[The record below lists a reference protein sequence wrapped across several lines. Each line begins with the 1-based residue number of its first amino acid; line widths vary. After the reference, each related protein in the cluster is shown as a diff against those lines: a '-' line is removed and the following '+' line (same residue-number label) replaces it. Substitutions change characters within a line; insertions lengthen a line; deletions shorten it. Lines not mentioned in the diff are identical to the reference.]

1 MAQSRAYVRGGA
13 CACMCAGVDVPPLF
27 PYHPG
32 RIDSQHLKRE
42 AQQFGMTGKLTR
54 KQIREGFDT
63 IPMESILGKSVSK
76 ELTAKQKA
84 FAREVASGSTKADAY
99 RKAYKAN
106 PAPSSLVADPYRIA
120 ANPRVRAEIE
130 AYEAAIEAARYRTPA
145 ALRELVIQSLVSV
158 VINPE
163 TKDSVKVAAAKVLGT
178 VTEVAA
184 FTERKEVRTISSSD
198 DARTKIMGE
207 LKRIINESA
216 TDATIIETQAD
227 ELLRELGADSRDA
240 PPGAESGQD
249 EPHPGATPRAAHN
262 APLPHEHTIPPKLS
276 DLPPIS
282 DDPTPFANA
291 PEQTPPPENGETPP
305 SVWKQVP

>member
-1 MAQSRAYVRGGA
+1 MV
-13 CACMCAGVDVPPLF
+13 
-27 PYHPG
+27 
-32 RIDSQHLKRE
+32 
-42 AQQFGMTGKLTR
+42 TKLTR
-54 KQIREGFDT
+54 KQIREGFDS
-63 IPMESILGKSVSK
+63 IPMESILGKGVSK

-84 FAREVASGSTKADAY
+84 FAREVASGATKADAY
-99 RKAYKAN
+99 RKAYKADAS
-106 PAPSSLVADPYRIA
+106 PHTLVSKPYHLMRDDRI
-120 ANPRVRAEIE
+120 RAEVQ

-184 FTERKEVRTISSSD
+184 FTERKEVRTISSSE

-227 ELLRELGADSRDA
+227 ELLRELSGSDGADSPEPPPDA
-240 PPGAESGQD
+240 DSGAD

-282 DDPTPFANA
+282 GDPTPFASA
-291 PEQTPPPENGETPP
+291 PEQTPPPENWEDPP
-305 SVWKQVP
+305 SESKLVP

>member
-1 MAQSRAYVRGGA
+1 
-13 CACMCAGVDVPPLF
+13 
-27 PYHPG
+27 
-32 RIDSQHLKRE
+32 
-42 AQQFGMTGKLTR
+42 
-54 KQIREGFDT
+54 
-63 IPMESILGKSVSK
+63 METILGSTVSK
-76 ELTAKQKA
+76 GLTAKQKR
-84 FAREVASGSTKADAY
+84 FAREVAQGATKADAY

-184 FTERKEVRTISSSD
+184 FTERKEVRTISSSE

-207 LKRIINESA
+207 LKRLINDSA

-227 ELLRELGADSRDA
+227 ELLRELSGPDSQDT
-240 PPGAESGQD
+240 PTISESGSG
-249 EPHPGATPRAAHN
+249 EPHPPGTPPIAQNDPR
-262 APLPHEHTIPPKLS
+262 PDRHTIPPKVSGIPPESS

-282 DDPTPFANA
+282 SDPA
-291 PEQTPPPENGETPP
+291 PSEIAPDETPPPQNWEDPP
-305 SVWKQVP
+305 SEGKLVP